1 MTAEWTGPECFMCNG
16 TGRDRTAVTE
26 PHGPFARVV
35 GHVENGLR
43 CRACNGHGRAPK
55 CVGCPFRRDCPGC
68 PWTGEIP
75 AAATESAPVSGVAC
89 ETIEAAP
96 GGASTPLVRG
106 PRPSDMTG
114 GLHA

>member
-35 GHVENGLR
+35 GHVENGRR
-43 CRACNGHGRAPK
+43 CRACNGHGRDSA
-55 CVGCPFRRDCPGC
+55 G
-68 PWTGEIP
+68 GEIP
-75 AAATESAPVSGVAC
+75 AAATESTPVSGVAC

-96 GGASTPLVRG
+96 GGASTPLVQG
-106 PRPSDMTG
+106 PRPSEATG